1 MRDEL
6 MPVIDYTLYLVDNY
20 DNPKKM
26 AVDFETFCKNRAN
39 ENENQKKYFR
49 FITNSKNES
58 R

>member
-1 MRDEL
+1 